1 MKQNTRIFLTM
12 KAHKIYKMMIFEI
25 FRQLVDVDYKLT
37 CL

>member
-1 MKQNTRIFLTM
+1 MKQNNNIFLTM
-12 KAHKIYKMMIFEI
+12 KAHKIYKMMILEI